1 MTNQLPLTINKDDQ
15 STLQNQLFNEIR
27 RLILNGGLKPG
38 IAMPATRELATQLN
52 VSRNTTLL
60 AYERLIAEGYLET
73 KPAVG
78 TFVTSHI
85 PEASLLLDACP
96 EQHKK
101 QDISQQSR
109 CLPRFSGTPHT
120 VYKPKSEEIDIDF
133 KVGRP
138 DPRSFPVS
146 RWRQLTIRQ
155 LQLAHDNLTEY
166 NDPSGIFRLRKA
178 IVDHLGPA
186 RGISVSPEQVLIVA
200 GCQEALNI
208 IARLF
213 ITEETEVVIECPA
226 YQGAA
231 NVFESYGAKL
241 NPIAVDIEGL
251 TTAHLPKGEI
261 KLAYLTPSHQ
271 YPLGYTL
278 SLKRRLELLEWA
290 NQTGAY
296 LIEDDYDSDFRHHG
310 SPLTALKGL
319 DHNDSV
325 IYLGTFSKSIG
336 ASLRMGYM
344 VLPEA
349 LIEPARTVKTLLN
362 NGQPWLE
369 QAVVAEFI
377 RSGGFANHLR
387 RIRHTYLNRR
397 DCLIKTLQEQFE
409 DVELTGLEGGMH
421 LTWKLPDHF
430 PAATKLE
437 SIAAH
442 VGVGIYSLPK
452 GDAYC
457 SGNKEQHERMLMLG
471 YSSLTEQQIKEGIIR
486 IARALEKTEHPTAL
500 TQKHYLELA

>member
-1 MTNQLPLTINKDDQ
+1 MTNQLPLIIDRQQQN
-15 STLQNQLFNEIR
+15 TLQNQLFNEIR
-27 RLILNGGLKPG
+27 RLILSGGLKPG
-38 IAMPATRELATQLN
+38 TAMPATRELATQLS
-52 VSRNTTLL
+52 VSRNTTIL

-73 KPAVG
+73 RPAVG
-78 TFVTSHI
+78 TFVTVHL
-85 PEASLLLDACP
+85 PETSLLLNPGP
-96 EQHKK
+96 EYNKTIKHSQHE
-101 QDISQQSR
+101 R
-109 CLPRFSGTPHT
+109 CQPRFRGTPHS
-120 VYKPKSEEIDIDF
+120 VYKPKAESVDIDF

-166 NDPSGIFRLRKA
+166 NDPAGIFRLRKA
-178 IVDHLGPA
+178 IADHLGPA
-186 RGISVSPEQVLIVA
+186 RGISVTPEQVLIVA

-213 ITEETEVVIECPA
+213 ITEGTDVVIECPA

-231 NVFESYGAKL
+231 RVFESYGARL
-241 NPIAVDIEGL
+241 NPVAVDSEGL
-251 TTAHLPKGEI
+251 MTAKLPADEI

-271 YPLGYTL
+271 YPLGHTL

-290 NQTGAY
+290 DQTGAY

-319 DHNDSV
+319 DQSDSV

-344 VLPEA
+344 VLPKP
-349 LIEPARTVKTLLN
+349 LVEPARTVKTLLN

-377 RSGGFANHLR
+377 TSGNFANHLR
-387 RIRHTYLNRR
+387 CIRRTYLDRR
-397 DCLIKTLQEQFE
+397 DCLIATLQKHFD
-409 DVELTGLEGGMH
+409 DVVLSGLEGGMH
-421 LTWKLPDHF
+421 LTWRIPDSF
-430 PAATKLE
+430 PSSTCLE
-437 SIAAH
+437 SLAAR
-442 VGVGIYSLPK
+442 VGVSIYTLPTGDSYCSDK
-452 GDAYC
+452 GD
-457 SGNKEQHERMLMLG
+457 EVERIIMLG
-471 YSSLTEQQIKEGIIR
+471 YSSLNEQQIGEGVAR
-486 IARALEKTEHPTAL
+486 IARALKDKKQQPRKAGLMEFTS
-500 TQKHYLELA
+500 